1 MHPTDT
7 VLIEKC
13 VNGERDAFAL
23 IVERYQHRIYF
34 MSLTRM
40 RDRYEAEDLAQETF
54 IQAYRKLETY
64 DPQRSFKNW
73 LFTICANLGKN
84 RLRSRARRREVHNP
98 NPQNSPAQPRGPEH
112 CRIDLMRAL
121 HNIPEKL
128 RVPLFL
134 KHVEGFSYKEIS
146 SILKIGTSAAKMRV
160 KRGRDQLVEN
170 LSEQKQPRLVNQG
183 NSGNEAKRI

>member
-13 VNGERDAFAL
+13 INGQKDAFAE

-40 RDRYEAEDLAQETF
+40 RDRFEAEDLAQETF
-54 IQAYRKLETY
+54 IQAYRKLKSY
-64 DPQRSFKNW
+64 DPQRSFRNW

-98 NPQNSPAQPRGPEH
+98 NPEIKPAQDQRPEH
-112 CRIDLMRAL
+112 FRIDLMTAL
-121 HNIPEKL
+121 HKIPEKL

-134 KHVEGFSYKEIS
+134 KHVEGFTYDEIS
-146 SILKIGTSAAKMRV
+146 VAMRIGTSAAKMRV
-160 KRGRDQLVEN
+160 KRGRDQLVRH
-170 LSEQKQPRLVNQG
+170 LSENTMDSAGHKPG
-183 NSGNEAKRI
+183 SGKI

>member
-1 MHPTDT
+1 MHPTDA

-13 VNGERDAFAL
+13 VNGQKDAFAL
-23 IVERYQHRIYF
+23 IVERYQNRVYF

-40 RDRYEAEDLAQETF
+40 RDRHEAEDLAQETF

-64 DPQRSFKNW
+64 DPERSFRNW

-84 RLRSRARRREVHNP
+84 RLRSRARRREVYNP
-98 NPQNSPAQPRGPEH
+98 NPENKPHQPPGPEH

-146 SILKIGTSAAKMRV
+146 SVLKIGTSAAKMRV

-170 LSEQKQPRLVNQG
+170 LSEQKHRHLVKQE
-183 NSGNEAKRI
+183 SITNEAKRS